1 MNAVKY
7 ENKKVR
13 TAAIILAG
21 GSGKRMHSD
30 IPKQYMEVCGHP
42 LIYFTLKAFE
52 ESIVDDIVL
61 VVNAGDEDMVRA
73 EYVSKYGFKKV
84 AAITAGGKERF
95 NSSANGLKAV
105 EKIEAEY
112 RSDDDT
118 EVIVLIHDAARA
130 MITADVI
137 ERTVRDA
144 LEYGACA
151 AGVLSKD
158 TVKIAGENGFVSET
172 PSRDKVWIVQ
182 TPQSFRYGLISKAYE
197 KMFRDGDTS
206 HITDDAMV
214 AEQFSD
220 TKVKLTEGSYENI
233 KVTTPDDLITAEK
246 ILSAR
251 KGLKAGKG

>member
-1 MNAVKY
+1 MNTVKG
-7 ENKKVR
+7 KKKIR

-30 IPKQYMEVCGHP
+30 VPKQYMEVCGRP

-52 ESIVDDIVL
+52 ESSVDDIVL
-61 VVNAGDEDMVRA
+61 VVNAGDEEMVRD
-73 EYVSKYGFKKV
+73 EYVSEYGFKKIG
-84 AAITAGGKERF
+84 AITAGGKERF

-105 EKIEAEY
+105 REIEAGY
-112 RSDDDT
+112 LSDNDT

-130 MITADVI
+130 MITPEVI
-137 ERTVRDA
+137 ERTVCDA
-144 LEYGACA
+144 AEYGACA

-158 TVKIAGENGFVSET
+158 TVKIAGEDGFVSST
-172 PSRDKVWIVQ
+172 PSRDRVWIVQ
-182 TPQSFRYGLISKAYE
+182 TPQSFRYELISKAYE
-197 KMFRDGDTS
+197 RMFEGGDTS

-220 TKVKLTEGSYENI
+220 VKVRLTEGSYENI

-251 KGLKAGKG
+251 G